1 MSFKKKILSVITS
14 AACIMSCVCMF
25 GNQAND
31 QYTAE
36 AVGLTGQSAFDIT
49 SQMVIGWNLGNS
61 LDSTND
67 NLTMD
72 SSPKKFAMHG
82 EILNLLRNLLKQLKT
97 EDSILLESLPHGI
110 SICILTNQ
118 QTLIKLMLSGW
129 LM

>member
-1 MSFKKKILSVITS
+1 MYNIYSKIGSIHFIKGEFMMSLKKKILSVITS

-72 SSPKKFAMHG
+72 SSPKKFAMSWG
-82 EILNLLRNLLKQLKT
+82 N
-97 EDSILLESLPHGI
+97 P
-110 SICILTNQ
+110 
-118 QTLIKLMLSGW
+118 
-129 LM
+129 